1 MFSNF
6 KGGPALVITAAF
18 IGPGTI
24 TLCVLAGVQNG
35 FSLLWAMV
43 LSILI
48 TIVIQNT
55 TARISFTTRKG
66 LAESILLQT
75 SNPLLKF
82 LFGVLLIG
90 AIFIGNAAY
99 EAGNLTG
106 ALIGIES
113 LTKNIDFTFGT
124 DVYFLPIIVG
134 CIVAV
139 LILLGSNKLL
149 KNILVSIVL
158 LMSISFLVTA
168 ILTKPN
174 LLLAL
179 KGMFIPE
186 FNSEDTLTIVG
197 LLGTTIVP
205 YNLFLHAALVKH
217 ETFSLS
223 ALRLDTIF
231 AVTLGGI
238 VSLSIIICAASLTGQ
253 PIQSVAD
260 LGLALAPL
268 YGDYS
273 TILMSL
279 GLFAAGI
286 TSAITAP
293 MAAAFVVSECFGWRS
308 DSWKYKIAALFVLSC
323 GVVFSSLQIKPI
335 EMIKFAQITN
345 GILLPVIG
353 VFIIVLI
360 NNSRLMRGL
369 TASVGLN
376 VLLLSIEFFFVF
388 LGFKSLGLIL

>member
-6 KGGPALVITAAF
+6 RGGPALVITAAF

-66 LAESILLQT
+66 LAESVLFQT
-75 SNPLLKF
+75 SNPFLKF
-82 LFGVLLIG
+82 LFGALLIG

-149 KNILVSIVL
+149 KNILVGIVL

-174 LLLAL
+174 LLLVL

-186 FNSEDTLTIVG
+186 FNSKDTLTIVG
-197 LLGTTIVP
+197 LLGTTVVP
-205 YNLFLHAALVKH
+205 YNLFLHAALVKY

-253 PIQSVAD
+253 PIHSAAD

-268 YGDYS
+268 YGDYA

-308 DSWKYKIAALFVLSC
+308 DSWGYKIAALFVLSC

-335 EMIKFAQITN
+335 EVIQFAQITN

-376 VLLLSIEFFFVF
+376 ILLFSIEFFFVF
-388 LGFKSLGLIL
+388 LGFKSLGLIF